1 MKRNST
7 FPPGLVQLATPQ
19 PPPLTAR
26 SNGAPELLLAKK
38 TVSTALLATVLLL
51 AGCQTSPPPNFA
63 AFTPDPPSPSSAIM
77 ALREGDTVKVSFAS
91 APNMD
96 TTQLIRRDGKIELPL
111 VGEVMAAGKTT
122 TELEKEVIQ
131 LYAPQLNSKEITVTL
146 ESASFPVFVTGCV
159 LKPGKILSDH
169 PITALEAIMEAGGF
183 DYDKANLKSVR
194 VIRHDGTE
202 VDHFTLNLKGVLAGD
217 NKETF
222 PLRPSDIVYVPERFT
237 WF

>member
-1 MKRNST
+1 
-7 FPPGLVQLATPQ
+7 
-19 PPPLTAR
+19 
-26 SNGAPELLLAKK
+26 
-38 TVSTALLATVLLL
+38 
-51 AGCQTSPPPNFA
+51 
-63 AFTPDPPSPSSAIM
+63 M

>member
-1 MKRNST
+1 
-7 FPPGLVQLATPQ
+7 
-19 PPPLTAR
+19 
-26 SNGAPELLLAKK
+26 
-38 TVSTALLATVLLL
+38 
-51 AGCQTSPPPNFA
+51 
-63 AFTPDPPSPSSAIM
+63 M
-77 ALREGDTVKVSFAS
+77 ALREGDTVKVTFTA

-122 TELEKEVIQ
+122 TDLEKEVIQ

-169 PITALEAIMEAGGF
+169 PINALEAIMEAGGF
-183 DYDKANLKSVR
+183 DYDKANLKAVR
-194 VIRHDGTE
+194 VIRHDGAE
-202 VDHFTLNLKGVLAGD
+202 VDHFTLNLKGVLAGE